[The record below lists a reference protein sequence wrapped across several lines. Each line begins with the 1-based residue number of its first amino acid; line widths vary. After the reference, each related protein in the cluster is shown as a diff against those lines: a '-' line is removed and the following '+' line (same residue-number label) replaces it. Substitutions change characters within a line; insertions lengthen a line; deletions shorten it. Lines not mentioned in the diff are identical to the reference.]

1 MQHEGVTCLRT
12 HPTAAALQLSGGRAS
27 RAWWRAASSLCPC
40 CGSRDSCD
48 RGECGRGSRVEGEE
62 ERQEVGGGEAGL
74 STRPDNGDLQETA
87 EEDFPR
93 CHTRAPTLK
102 LTYTHT
108 HTHSH
113 TLIPHHTGRDTHT
126 RVGIV

>member
-62 ERQEVGGGEAGL
+62 ERQEVGGGKLVYQRGL
-74 STRPDNGDLQETA
+74 IMETYRKPLRRIFHDVTL
-87 EEDFPR
+87 EPR
-93 CHTRAPTLK
+93 H
-102 LTYTHT
+102 
-108 HTHSH
+108 
-113 TLIPHHTGRDTHT
+113 
-126 RVGIV
+126 